1 MTSVTLSI
9 SGMTCGGCADSLLRL
24 FNQEAGVVAASVS
37 HENAKADVD
46 FDPDQV
52 SKQRLSEIVEK
63 AGFLV
68 TT

>member
-1 MTSVTLSI
+1 
-9 SGMTCGGCADSLLRL
+9 
-24 FNQEAGVVAASVS
+24 VAASVS